1 MDSKRAKKPNTR
13 PVTESFAS
21 LGEDLH
27 GCGDKMMDDLKPAIK
42 AYAKTHPDEWAGF
55 KAELADALY
64 NARARENVRKVWG
77 IDPAL
82 PKFH

>member
-1 MDSKRAKKPNTR
+1 MDSKRAKKPNAR

-27 GCGDKMMDDLKPAIK
+27 GCGDKMMEEIKPKIK
-42 AYAKTHPDEWAGF
+42 AYKDMHPEEWAAF
-55 KAELADALY
+55 KAGLAYALY

-77 IDPAL
+77 IEPAP